1 MINLII
7 GVLGIVVCVLS
18 VIWGSRW
25 KGAFT
30 GVVAGLIVLL
40 FAGSFS
46 FVPTGYVGIRTKF
59 GQISDK
65 SAKSGI
71 SWHVPFVEQIH
82 AVNCKQ
88 QEVDFSDLK
97 IWSETSE
104 RTELYCQNVVVDYQ
118 INAEYAA
125 WIWSNVEEWDRNLVK
140 QTSVESGIKAATKM
154 YNDTDVTDRAKIEGT
169 AKECIQKALNDKYK
183 NQIVNVVSVTI
194 GNINFSDAYN
204 EAIEKK
210 AQAKLATE
218 TAEYQNKQVTQQ
230 VKAEAEQKKI
240 QAQADA
246 EAKKIQAEGDA
257 EATRIRATAEAEAN
271 EQIAKSLTPDLIELE
286 KVKKWNGELPMI
298 QGAAQPI
305 LDMSEINEK
314 GNENEEQSNR

>member
-7 GVLGIVVCVLS
+7 GVLGIVACVLG

-30 GVVAGLIVLL
+30 GVVAGLIALVI
-40 FAGSFS
+40 AGSIS

-71 SWHVPFVEQIH
+71 SWHVPFIEQVH
-82 AVNCKQ
+82 PVNCKQ
-88 QEVDFSDLK
+88 QEVDFKDLK

-140 QTSVESGIKAATKM
+140 QTSVESGIKAATKV
-154 YNDTDVTDRAKIEGT
+154 YNDTDVTDRSKIEGT

-240 QAQADA
+240 QAQAEAD
-246 EAKKIQAEGDA
+246 AKKIQAEGDA
-257 EATRIRATAEAEAN
+257 EATRIRAMAEAEAN

-286 KVKKWNGELPMI
+286 KIKKWNGELPMI

-305 LDMSEINEK
+305 LDISEINEK
-314 GNENEEQSNR
+314 GNENEEESN